1 MKKTSLVAG
10 FVLGVGV
17 LFTLGACSTVEESG
31 EVVSGSGTETLI
43 SDSSDEV
50 VVGSEKLS
58 DDGYFEEIVTKGI
71 DPKIKDVVWYETN
84 YENAGWDHIRF
95 LVNHVKIVNVEE
107 FKDKDKEYKTLLS
120 LKYQLFNEDSKDK
133 KIKPYKA
140 YLVLNDGKKV
150 EAEVFVDYLDD
161 EILTHDKHKDG
172 FIHFKVA
179 QEQSLPAIKAVE
191 IEFKADGDLTHTYH
205 IDLSSAAEK

>member
-1 MKKTSLVAG
+1 M
-10 FVLGVGV
+10 
-17 LFTLGACSTVEESG
+17 EESG

-50 VVGSEKLS
+50 IVGSEKLS

-71 DPKIKDVVWYETN
+71 DPKVKDVVWYETN

-95 LVNHVKIVNVEE
+95 LVNHVKIVNVEA
-107 FKDKDKEYKTLLS
+107 FKHEDKEYKTLLS

-133 KIKPYKA
+133 KIKPDKA
-140 YLVLNDGKKV
+140 YLVLNDGKKI

-179 QEQSLPAIKAVE
+179 QEQSLPAIKAIE

>member
-133 KIKPYKA
+133 KIKPDKA
-140 YLVLNDGKKV
+140 IFM
-150 EAEVFVDYLDD
+150 FVMGQNL
-161 EILTHDKHKDG
+161 I
-172 FIHFKVA
+172 I
-179 QEQSLPAIKAVE
+179 
-191 IEFKADGDLTHTYH
+191 
-205 IDLSSAAEK
+205 

>member
-10 FVLGVGV
+10 FVLGVDV

-31 EVVSGSGTETLI
+31 EVISGSGTETLI

-84 YENAGWDHIRF
+84 YENAGWDYIRF

-107 FKDKDKEYKTLLS
+107 SKDKDKEYKTLL
-120 LKYQLFNEDSKDK
+120 
-133 KIKPYKA
+133 
-140 YLVLNDGKKV
+140 
-150 EAEVFVDYLDD
+150 
-161 EILTHDKHKDG
+161 
-172 FIHFKVA
+172 
-179 QEQSLPAIKAVE
+179 
-191 IEFKADGDLTHTYH
+191 
-205 IDLSSAAEK
+205 

>member
-58 DDGYFEEIVTKGI
+58 DDGYFEQIVTKGI

-84 YENAGWDHIRF
+84 YENSGWDHIRF

-107 FKDKDKEYKTLLS
+107 FKDKEYKTLLS

-133 KIKPYKA
+133 KIKPDKA

>member
-17 LFTLGACSTVEESG
+17 LFTLGACSIVEESG

-95 LVNHVKIVNVEE
+95 LVNHVKIVNVEA
-107 FKDKDKEYKTLLS
+107 F
-120 LKYQLFNEDSKDK
+120 
-133 KIKPYKA
+133 
-140 YLVLNDGKKV
+140 
-150 EAEVFVDYLDD
+150 
-161 EILTHDKHKDG
+161 KHKDG

-179 QEQSLPAIKAVE
+179 QEQSLPAIKAIE